1 MSRRR
6 QRSRPD
12 PVLTDQG
19 SDPSE
24 TRDSGSELEEAVGVR
39 TRSGRRTGAQSTA
52 ASQTP
57 AALTGRTSSTR
68 HLRAVRN
75 SGSDEP
81 ADPGSEPSGEE
92 AESCTGSRAPVS
104 AGECNV
110 RGADSARTGDS
121 GPGAKR
127 RKGEPS
133 SGPTGRRGQGPS
145 SPGAA
150 DGGDAGSKCFPTGA
164 QTETADGTSE
174 KENRA
179 GGSEKRIEP
188 NGLERTPAADAA
200 KETAGSK
207 LKPSRGNGADQVAVP
222 LGKPKSGRVW
232 KDRNKQRFSAMLR
245 DKPLRS
251 SWEKKM
257 EERRERDR
265 VKGLARQLQEEKAR
279 EKEERRKRQEE
290 NQKRRLENERKAEIV
305 QVIRNPAKMK
315 RMKKKQL
322 RRVEKRDTLK
332 LLQKTQKRAE
342 PKSSGPVAKGNL

>member
-12 PVLTDQG
+12 PVLMDQG

-24 TRDSGSELEEAVGVR
+24 TRDSGSELEEGVGVR

-57 AALTGRTSSTR
+57 AALTGRTGSTR

-75 SGSDEP
+75 SESDEA

-92 AESCTGSRAPVS
+92 AESCTGSQAPVS

-133 SGPTGRRGQGPS
+133 SGPTGRREQEPN

-150 DGGDAGSKCFPTGA
+150 DGGDAGSKCLPTGA
-164 QTETADGTSE
+164 QTETADCRSRPDGTSE

-179 GGSEKRIEP
+179 GGSEKRVEP

-232 KDRNKQRFSAMLR
+232 KDRNKQR
-245 DKPLRS
+245 
-251 SWEKKM
+251 
-257 EERRERDR
+257 
-265 VKGLARQLQEEKAR
+265 
-279 EKEERRKRQEE
+279 ERRKRQEE

-322 RRVEKRDTLK
+322 RRIEKRDTLK

-342 PKSSGPVAKGNL
+342 PKSSGPVAKGDL